1 MKLGHTRAMVR
12 AALSGA
18 LEAATFEPD
27 PVFGLA
33 IPTHIP
39 DVPDEVLRP
48 RDTWSNGA
56 DYDAQAKKL
65 AEMFRSN
72 FEQFEQHVG
81 EAVRQAG
88 PRASD

>member
-1 MKLGHTRAMVR
+1 
-12 AALSGA
+12 
-18 LEAATFEPD
+18 
-27 PVFGLA
+27 
-33 IPTHIP
+33 
-39 DVPDEVLRP
+39 VLRQ

-88 PRASD
+88 PRARD